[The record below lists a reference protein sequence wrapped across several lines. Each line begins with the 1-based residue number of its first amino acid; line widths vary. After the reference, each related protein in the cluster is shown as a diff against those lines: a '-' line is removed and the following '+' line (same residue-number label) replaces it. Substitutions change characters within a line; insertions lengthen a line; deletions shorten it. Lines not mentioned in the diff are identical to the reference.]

1 MATQLPRIPR
11 GVTGLRKTKI
21 AVMMITTFCKT
32 RALPGIAKRCFSK
45 CLKDQTRFMVLH
57 TAWDLRCG
65 KKNGE
70 ILNEGKKHEKFTS
83 TLKTYQVV
91 DLYLCC
97 EFCSIL
103 FPFGQVAL
111 GPACPKQGKQPRCT
125 YNSRSRLQ
133 YKTSSQVKRKYE
145 KIGLIRRLI
154 NVMLD
159 QIEGIEISSGLGI
172 KLSAAQFK
180 PICHKLT
187 AEETRKNFQR
197 EQVFACCIAYLI
209 MCTANLAALYE
220 STSRIWTASPSVFH
234 AHPPFSDGTLLKCLH
249 LIQVCTCVT
258 GHSNKKLLLL
268 KLTQLCMYLESDP
281 LMHVHVSQVNHCKIH
296 LNCIRGS
303 EDHPGLA
310 MRLLL
315 IYIFCCLLALSC
327 WHFHSYSNN
336 LSNIRYTCI
345 CSPKSMSSGGSIV
358 ISLKSKNVTKVKRHH
373 KIPTIWSTSWA
384 HLQTWRG
391 RKGKAAGVESSTWRA
406 KGWQLEESFRNVARE
421 ATRRCRIIQRHVRAL
436 NCVPF
441 PMEKWNKF
449 GNTFLHPLCTQSVTT
464 MHLPPLCATTSF
476 VLLNTTSR
484 LSDVFPKMLLRYVK
498 VMSSTKAL
506 EGLNFWPAELWKVS
520 QSGWIRT
527 FCDEPL
533 NPPHILSIQNTFELT
548 LNT

>member
-1 MATQLPRIPR
+1 MRP
-11 GVTGLRKTKI
+11 
-21 AVMMITTFCKT
+21 
-32 RALPGIAKRCFSK
+32 AL
-45 CLKDQTRFMVLH
+45 
-57 TAWDLRCG
+57 W

-70 ILNEGKKHEKFTS
+70 ILNEGKKHQKFTS
-83 TLKTYQVV
+83 TLKTYQAV

-125 YNSRSRLQ
+125 CNSRSRLQ

-159 QIEGIEISSGLGI
+159 RIEGIEISSGLGI
-172 KLSAAQFK
+172 KLSAAQSK

-209 MCTANLAALYE
+209 MCTENLAALYE
-220 STSRIWTASPSVFH
+220 SSSRIWTASPSVFH
-234 AHPPFSDGTLLKCLH
+234 AHPPFSNGTLLKCLH

-258 GHSNKKLLLL
+258 DHSNKKLLLL

-281 LMHVHVSQVNHCKIH
+281 LMHVHVYQANHCKIH
-296 LNCIRGS
+296 PNCIRGS

-310 MRLLL
+310 MRLLM

-327 WHFHSYSNN
+327 WHFYSYSNN

-345 CSPKSMSSGGSIV
+345 CSPKSMSSRGSIV
-358 ISLKSKNVTKVKRHH
+358 ISLKSKNVTQKKMVKRHH
-373 KIPTIWSTSWA
+373 KIPTISSTSWA

-421 ATRRCRIIQRHVRAL
+421 AGKMQDHSETRTSTQTAYLSQWKSETNLATPDQLQSHNSTESFKANTKPL
-436 NCVPF
+436 NPAT
-441 PMEKWNKF
+441 PQ
-449 GNTFLHPLCTQSVTT
+449 PLLKTSQLSHGTVFQLCQTAFFT
-464 MHLPPLCATTSF
+464 MHLPTLCYNIVCVAQHNKLPFWCVSK
-476 VLLNTTSR
+476 
-484 LSDVFPKMLLRYVK
+484 DVAK
-498 VMSSTKAL
+498 V
-506 EGLNFWPAELWKVS
+506 
-520 QSGWIRT
+520 
-527 FCDEPL
+527 C
-533 NPPHILSIQNTFELT
+533 
-548 LNT
+548 